1 MLEMNRLKMSYKVTT
16 VRLALNY
23 SVCNAISACT
33 YPCETNTLTHSLTRT
48 YLLQLKIH
56 KPRYQEAATGD
67 VL

>member
-16 VRLALNY
+16 V
-23 SVCNAISACT
+23 CNVVSAWT

-48 YLLQLKIH
+48 CLLQLKIR